1 MKRLWFGVGLLLA
14 VVGLCVGTQRYL
26 YRQTAVLLSY
36 LDRLEENYRAGDEAA
51 AADWARRIAEEYEQ
65 RTAPMDCF
73 LAHSD
78 LEDSRET
85 AVLLP
90 AVLEQDGREELLME
104 IARLR
109 EQLEHLRNIDSPNW
123 RNVL

>member
-1 MKRLWFGVGLLLA
+1 MKRLWFGVALMLA
-14 VVGLCVGTQRYL
+14 VVGLCVGTQLHL
-26 YRQTAVLLSY
+26 YRQTKVLLCY
-36 LDRLEENYRAGDEAA
+36 LDELEQSYREGDETAA
-51 AADWARRIAEEYEQ
+51 AHWAQRIAEEYEQ

-73 LAHSD
+73 LSHRD
-78 LEDSRET
+78 LEGGRET

-109 EQLEHLRNIDSPNW
+109 EQLEHLRQIDRPTW